1 MEGEGSDRDPMNG
14 LVTPTAPG
22 PSSKEIHI
30 DSELVTILANRSR
43 RRLRELQSSCRVA
56 ARMDRARQIEIAP
69 LCTEES
75 VPVQDPSALTSPML
89 QSIAHACSA
98 TFRVQSSAI
107 TILGLKRFVRN
118 AAEQLRQFLAVPQ
131 SYSLPEKASK
141 EEKAEPNRS
150 ENELA
155 GMDLMLVRRSLLMPV
170 QVQFIMVI
178 SETFMSLN
186 VFTVTFEPRAA
197 EKITLDWGY
206 MQLVKAGDF
215 LLHGDDS
222 LSTAAAG
229 GSLVLDRQ
237 PKRQRIEPPTGLLMI
252 GLQCQQQLYVSCVS
266 AGTFLFDCFSEH
278 GLHLAHFA
286 VDDGGRIYG
295 KDFRLW
301 KSYRF
306 TVLDDLSFPTV
317 QLPLP
322 RVSTEHST
330 HLGPHP
336 GGPHGGIGAFAID
349 YVLRSLFRQA
359 YGDST
364 GPWRIDALW
373 MAPDYT
379 IEGFP
384 QHIPPHNGEIV
395 APLAFDGHWAP
406 LYGLD
411 SPSGWQWFYL
421 DGVAD
426 RLTLAMCVFATQLTD
441 LLGVPFLGMKHRRL
455 YHQEDLSSCGTIVI
469 AHTMAILGLAGEFLN
484 DDILRLHAWLRHH
497 FAFMD
502 DQLAGGPSSDSSGLQ
517 GELAQLLATKGVPA
531 GVAFERA
538 GDAITALGAD
548 KLSAATRAK
557 NQWQALKGVSS
568 QSKKPFKFVLA
579 WELQAHIEKRAKE
592 KHGAHLPRDRKKE
605 RKADDI
611 PAVPDPGFGMWKE
624 IRDFTHRS
632 QQNLPEWSLSTV
644 DTQEVCPAAWPGV
657 VTAPTSWPLQIP
669 VGSNFGGHR
678 QSSFYSV
685 ENFEPQLQAETQSP
699 KSRMRRR
706 RAAES
711 SSKAV
716 VFCAGFLVPRLEHL
730 LQQRPGLAALAAMP
744 PKAVLTSL
752 RTERGLEEL
761 NTLLASQSYVGGTFH
776 ATAEETL
783 GYRIPHCGK
792 APADMTCFA
801 AVHARPDR
809 QQYPHLHRWYN
820 HISSL
825 KKTYAPYHVWA
836 GQTKQVSNDGGQEVK
851 KAGVAT
857 LMFYQDSNSAAG
869 PACGGKGEKDTTV

>member
-1 MEGEGSDRDPMNG
+1 MGQ
-14 LVTPTAPG
+14 L
-22 PSSKEIHI
+22 
-30 DSELVTILANRSR
+30 
-43 RRLRELQSSCRVA
+43 LQ
-56 ARMDRARQIEIAP
+56 
-69 LCTEES
+69 
-75 VPVQDPSALTSPML
+75 
-89 QSIAHACSA
+89 
-98 TFRVQSSAI
+98 
-107 TILGLKRFVRN
+107 
-118 AAEQLRQFLAVPQ
+118 
-131 SYSLPEKASK
+131 
-141 EEKAEPNRS
+141 
-150 ENELA
+150 
-155 GMDLMLVRRSLLMPV
+155 
-170 QVQFIMVI
+170 
-178 SETFMSLN
+178 
-186 VFTVTFEPRAA
+186 A

-611 PAVPDPGFGMWKE
+611 PAVPDPGHLRLQDNLFK
-624 IRDFTHRS
+624 DFAGDPVPQISFEDVYNDARGVALCTKADALPFI
-632 QQNLPEWSLSTV
+632 QQAKSISAMALALLVVE
-644 DTQEVCPAAWPGV
+644 EV
-657 VTAPTSWPLQIP
+657 PTSERGVAKVGDIRFPATYTATNDP
-669 VGSNFGGHR
+669 VLIKGALIQLGDL
-678 QSSFYSV
+678 SV
-685 ENFEPQLQAETQSP
+685 ERHGPPDPMASTSLATNMVLKLAVYRDELGADWQEFTKAPIKHVL
-699 KSRMRRR
+699 
-706 RAAES
+706 
-711 SSKAV
+711 AV
-716 VFCAGFLVPRLEHL
+716 VPALRLCKSS
-730 LQQRPGLAALAAMP
+730 P
-744 PKAVLTSL
+744 
-752 RTERGLEEL
+752 
-761 NTLLASQSYVGGTFH
+761 
-776 ATAEETL
+776 
-783 GYRIPHCGK
+783 C
-792 APADMTCFA
+792 
-801 AVHARPDR
+801 PDGSR
-809 QQYPHLHRWYN
+809 
-820 HISSL
+820 
-825 KKTYAPYHVWA
+825 
-836 GQTKQVSNDGGQEVK
+836 
-851 KAGVAT
+851 
-857 LMFYQDSNSAAG
+857 
-869 PACGGKGEKDTTV
+869 